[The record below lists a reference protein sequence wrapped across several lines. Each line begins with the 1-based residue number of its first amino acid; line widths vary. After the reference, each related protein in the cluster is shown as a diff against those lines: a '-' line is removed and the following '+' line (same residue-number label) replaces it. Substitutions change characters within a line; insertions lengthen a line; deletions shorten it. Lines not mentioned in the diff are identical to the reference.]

1 MTQLSI
7 ADGEKRTPMTAVI
20 RETAVRLP
28 FPKCV
33 LLLHKTAWNR
43 LKRFWMGFLPP
54 TEMQS
59 GIFLTAPCFTA
70 EVGLTKHILLSQPP
84 AEWTPQT
91 LNTAVL

>member
-1 MTQLSI
+1 MQLST
-7 ADGEKRTPMTAVI
+7 ADGEKRTVMTAVI
-20 RETAVRLP
+20 RETAVSLP

-33 LLLHKTAWNR
+33 LLLHKTDWNR
-43 LKRFWMGFLPP
+43 LKRFWTVCRQP

-59 GIFLTAPCFTA
+59 GIFLTVPCFTA